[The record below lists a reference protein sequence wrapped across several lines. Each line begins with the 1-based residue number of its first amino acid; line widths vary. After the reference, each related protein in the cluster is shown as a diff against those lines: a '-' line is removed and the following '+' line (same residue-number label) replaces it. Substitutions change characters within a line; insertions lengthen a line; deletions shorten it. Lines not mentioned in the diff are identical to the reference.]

1 MLRRIHELRKIE
13 RDQQEIEESLKDQV
27 RDHPEDKEAQ
37 KMLADLLSRT
47 TPWILGSQPTTPA
60 PTFPGFETWPTIKEY
75 TTLVWPGKDVYTLRF
90 PYHHWAK

>member
-1 MLRRIHELRKIE
+1 MLRRIQELRKIE

-47 TPWILGSQPTTPA
+47 TPWILGSHPTTPA
-60 PTFPGFETWPTIKEY
+60 PTFPAFETWPTIKEY
-75 TTLVWPGKDVYTLRF
+75 TTLDWQGKDVLYPLL
-90 PYHHWAK
+90 PIPSLS